1 MAINASD
8 TTWGWY
14 GQNHGVS
21 VFFAD
26 KYHFIHENHELRFN
40 ADNIPHFQIRVS
52 HTRQLGG
59 PYSDCIPPS
68 REASHCLGSILTLDS
83 SPEFLEYFLAILI
96 FEKDVKSRIEPRF
109 K

>member
-1 MAINASD
+1 MSHRRSLAEYINSLTGQRLNTYRQNSVIQIQMAINASD

-68 REASHCLGSILTLDS
+68 REASHC
-83 SPEFLEYFLAILI
+83 
-96 FEKDVKSRIEPRF
+96 
-109 K
+109 